1 MNFIEVI
8 KKQEK
13 KLRKDEL
20 FWLIFRFG
28 GFKVY
33 VLYIYYILLKVKCFR
48 EILFFKIK
56 FF

>member
-8 KKQEK
+8 KKQKK

-33 VLYIYYILLKVKCFR
+33 VLYILLKVKCFR